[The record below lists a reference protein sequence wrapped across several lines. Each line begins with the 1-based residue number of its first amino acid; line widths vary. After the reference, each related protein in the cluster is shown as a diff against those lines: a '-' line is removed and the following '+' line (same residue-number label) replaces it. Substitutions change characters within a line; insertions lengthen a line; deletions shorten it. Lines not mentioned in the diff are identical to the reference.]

1 MLAPPAASSPLSD
14 LSITWL
20 TTGRKRKYKYE
31 ISRFSS
37 KRQLHP
43 SEIWSVALRTVAS
56 TKDKVERDRKDMNK
70 RAIKTL
76 VMAAAISSPLAI
88 ALPPI
93 KTGPYA
99 SNPTLRAITAW
110 V

>member
-1 MLAPPAASSPLSD
+1 MKSADSAQNDSFIPQKFGQSLS
-14 LSITWL
+14 
-20 TTGRKRKYKYE
+20 
-31 ISRFSS
+31 
-37 KRQLHP
+37 
-43 SEIWSVALRTVAS
+43 ALWQV